1 MDEATIVREI
11 TTTLAGVEGQ
21 HHAGDWYFFTGTE
34 RMMPFATLVTSD
46 AHDTASALHRPGIFR
61 LNIGVSKAT
70 FGHLLGDEVDP
81 DVGHDYAAL
90 DRVLPHPVYGRQ
102 YWVSILNPSE
112 ATFETMIRPLLA
124 EAHARSVARVARR
137 DRSASSPT

>member
-1 MDEATIVREI
+1 MNAEAVVRAI

-34 RMMPFATLVTSD
+34 RMMPFATLVTSN
-46 AHDTASALHRPGIFR
+46 AHDTFSDLDRPGVFR

-70 FGHLLGDEVDP
+70 FHSLLGADFDLEGVY
-81 DVGHDYAAL
+81 DYTAL
-90 DRVLPHPVYGRQ
+90 DRILPHPVYGKQ

-112 ATFETMIRPLLA
+112 ATFEATVRPLLA
-124 EAHARSVARVARR
+124 EAHARSAARDERR
-137 DRSASSPT
+137 DRAAAE

>member
-46 AHDTASALHRPGIFR
+46 AHDSVSELHRPGVFR

-70 FGHLLGDEVDP
+70 FQGLLGEDVDLEA
-81 DVGHDYAAL
+81 GYDYAVL
-90 DRVLPHPVYGRQ
+90 DRVLPHPVYGKQ
-102 YWVSILNPSE
+102 YWVAILNPSA
-112 ATFETMIRPLLA
+112 ATFEAMVRPLLA
-124 EAHARSVARVARR
+124 EAHARSEARDARR
-137 DRSASSPT
+137 DHSSDPE